1 MKNFIEKL
9 VSEEIISIEE
19 KELVEFG
26 LKSLLDNF
34 VSMIVTI
41 LVTGVL
47 GNWVQ
52 GILVYLLAVP
62 VRRNAGGY
70 HAETRKKCL
79 ITSTCFLVIIKLII
93 DYIKRNNLMCVI
105 LVIVG
110 GLVIIINSPVENLK
124 KRLELIEKLKY
135 KKRTTYFVLA
145 EFVLFFAMI
154 ILNCGLITESVT
166 IGICLNTILVMAGIL
181 QLKIQ
186 NKRLK
191 YN

>member
-41 LVTGVL
+41 LVAGVL
-47 GNWVQ
+47 GNWLQ
-52 GILVYLLAVP
+52 GLLVYLLAVL

-70 HAETRKKCL
+70 HAETRKRCL
-79 ITSTCFLVIIKLII
+79 IISTCLLVIIKLFI
-93 DYIKRNNLMCVI
+93 DYIKHNNLVCVI
-105 LVIVG
+105 LVIAG
-110 GLVIIINSPVENLK
+110 GLTLIINSPVENLK

-135 KKRTTYFVLA
+135 KKRTIYFVLA
-145 EFVLFFAMI
+145 EIMLF
-154 ILNCGLITESVT
+154 L
-166 IGICLNTILVMAGIL
+166 
-181 QLKIQ
+181 
-186 NKRLK
+186 
-191 YN
+191 

>member
-1 MKNFIEKL
+1 
-9 VSEEIISIEE
+9 
-19 KELVEFG
+19 
-26 LKSLLDNF
+26 
-34 VSMIVTI
+34 
-41 LVTGVL
+41 
-47 GNWVQ
+47 
-52 GILVYLLAVP
+52 
-62 VRRNAGGY
+62 
-70 HAETRKKCL
+70 
-79 ITSTCFLVIIKLII
+79 
-93 DYIKRNNLMCVI
+93 MCAI

-135 KKRTTYFVLA
+135 KKRTIYFVLA
-145 EFVLFFAMI
+145 ELVLFFAMI